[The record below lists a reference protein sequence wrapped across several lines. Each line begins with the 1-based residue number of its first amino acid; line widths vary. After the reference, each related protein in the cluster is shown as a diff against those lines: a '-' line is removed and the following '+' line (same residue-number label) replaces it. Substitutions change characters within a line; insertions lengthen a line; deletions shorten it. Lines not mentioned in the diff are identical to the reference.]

1 MNDPTPIEKIIE
13 RQQIAAKKGYEKWK
27 DFLTYTGIA
36 MAIISAI
43 VYLIV
48 VFILINGF
56 EVDYSKEEIISF
68 LLLGAATGVMINIS
82 MRIQGLDL
90 ARLTD
95 KAKETQT
102 KLNDLTAKSKETKL
116 RPLWVM
122 HLLNIAKD
130 ILIKGGTITL
140 TMYFAISISYKGLG
154 EQKYMLLA
162 FANVFLYFGL
172 SLITM
177 NKSYDYYIDKHIP
190 FMEKQI
196 FKLEEERRKDN
207 ATNENDR
214 RDQGN
219 VREDGRRDAVKVDA
233 DSSPDFNRRTNE
245 NQGAWRSSND

>member
-1 MNDPTPIEKIIE
+1 
-13 RQQIAAKKGYEKWK
+13 
-27 DFLTYTGIA
+27 
-36 MAIISAI
+36 
-43 VYLIV
+43 
-48 VFILINGF
+48 
-56 EVDYSKEEIISF
+56 
-68 LLLGAATGVMINIS
+68 

-90 ARLTD
+90 ARLTK
-95 KAKETQT
+95 KAKEVQA
-102 KLNDLTAKSKETKL
+102 KLNDLTAKSKEVKL

-122 HLLNIAKD
+122 HLANTARD

-196 FKLEEERRKDN
+196 FKLEEERRQDN
-207 ATNENDR
+207 ATNKNDR

-219 VREDGRRDAVKVDA
+219 VGEDGRRDAIKVDA
-233 DSSPDFNRRTNE
+233 IAITDFSKRTNE
-245 NQGAWRSSND
+245 NQRA

>member
-1 MNDPTPIEKIIE
+1 MNEDKKELTPLEKIIE
-13 RQQIAAKKGYEKWK
+13 RQQITAKKGYEKWK
-27 DFLTYTGIA
+27 DFLTYTGIV
-36 MAIISAI
+36 MAVISSI

-68 LLLGAATGVMINIS
+68 LLLGAATGVMINIA

-90 ARLTD
+90 ARLTP
-95 KAKETQT
+95 KAKEVQA
-102 KLNDLTAKSKETKL
+102 KLNDLTAKSKTVNLK
-116 RPLWVM
+116 PLWVM
-122 HLLNIAKD
+122 HLANTARD

-140 TMYFAISISYKGLG
+140 TMYYAISISYKGLG

-162 FANVFLYFGL
+162 FANVFMYLGL

-177 NKSYDYYIDKHIP
+177 NKAYDYYIDKNIP
-190 FMEKQI
+190 YMEKQI
-196 FKLEEERRKDN
+196 FKLEEERRLEN

-219 VREDGRRDAVKVDA
+219 VGEDGRRDAVKINAGTNPNVNGD
-233 DSSPDFNRRTNE
+233 TNE
-245 NQGAWRSSND
+245 I

>member
-1 MNDPTPIEKIIE
+1 MNDDPKKELTPLEKVIE
-13 RQQIAAKKGYEKWK
+13 RQQVASKKGYEKWK

-36 MAIISAI
+36 MAIVSAI

-68 LLLGAATGVMINIS
+68 LLLGAATGIMINIS

-90 ARLTD
+90 ARLTK
-95 KAKETQT
+95 KAKEVQT

-122 HLLNIAKD
+122 HLVNTARD

-190 FMEKQI
+190 YMEKQI
-196 FKLEEERRKDN
+196 FKLEEERRLED

-214 RDQGN
+214 RDQTDFGY
-219 VREDGRRDAVKVDA
+219 DGRRDAVEVYA
-233 DSSPDFNRRTNE
+233 GATPDFNRSTNE
-245 NQGAWRSSND
+245 NQRA

>member
-1 MNDPTPIEKIIE
+1 MNEDKKELTPLEKIIE
-13 RQQIAAKKGYEKWK
+13 RQQITAKKGYEKWK
-27 DFLTYTGIA
+27 DFLTYTGIV
-36 MAIISAI
+36 MAVISSI

-68 LLLGAATGVMINIS
+68 LLLGAATGVMINIA

-90 ARLTD
+90 ARLTP
-95 KAKETQT
+95 KAKEVQA
-102 KLNDLTAKSKETKL
+102 KLNDLTAKSKTVNLK
-116 RPLWVM
+116 PLWAM
-122 HLLNIAKD
+122 HLINTIRD
-130 ILIKGGTITL
+130 IIFKGGTITL

-162 FANVFLYFGL
+162 FANVFMYLGL

-177 NKSYDYYIDKHIP
+177 NKAYDYYIDKNIP
-190 FMEKQI
+190 YMEKQI
-196 FKLEEERRKDN
+196 FKLEEERRLED

-219 VREDGRRDAVKVDA
+219 VGEDGRRDAVKVDA
-233 DSSPDFNRRTNE
+233 VTNPNVNGDTNE
-245 NQGAWRSSND
+245 I

>member
-1 MNDPTPIEKIIE
+1 MNEPTPLEKIIE

-90 ARLTD
+90 ARLTT
-95 KAKETQT
+95 KAKEVQT
-102 KLNDLTAKSKETKL
+102 KLNDLTAKSKTVKL
-116 RPLWVM
+116 RPLWFM
-122 HLLNIAKD
+122 HLVNTLRD
-130 ILIKGGTITL
+130 IIFKGGTITL

-162 FANVFLYFGL
+162 LANVFMYLGL

-177 NKSYDYYIDKHIP
+177 NKAYDYYIDKNIP

-196 FKLEEERRKDN
+196 FKLEEERRIED

-214 RDQGN
+214 RDQGS
-219 VREDGRRDAVKVDA
+219 VGEDGRRDAVKVDA
-233 DSSPDFNRRTNE
+233 VTNPDFNSRANE
-245 NQGAWRSSND
+245 NQGA

>member
-1 MNDPTPIEKIIE
+1 MNEDKKELTPLEKIIE
-13 RQQIAAKKGYEKWK
+13 RQRITAKKGYEKWK
-27 DFLTYTGIA
+27 DFLTYTGIV
-36 MAIISAI
+36 MAVISSI

-68 LLLGAATGVMINIS
+68 LLLGAATGVMINIA

-90 ARLTD
+90 ARLTP
-95 KAKETQT
+95 KAKEVQA
-102 KLNDLTAKSKETKL
+102 KLNDLTAKSKEVKL

-122 HLLNIAKD
+122 HLANTARD

-140 TMYFAISISYKGLG
+140 TMYYAISISYKGLG

-162 FANVFLYFGL
+162 FANVFMYLGL

-177 NKSYDYYIDKHIP
+177 NKAYDYYIDKNIP
-190 FMEKQI
+190 YMEKQI
-196 FKLEEERRKDN
+196 FKLEEERRLEN

-219 VREDGRRDAVKVDA
+219 VGEDGRRDAVKINAGTNPNVNGD
-233 DSSPDFNRRTNE
+233 TNE
-245 NQGAWRSSND
+245 I

>member
-1 MNDPTPIEKIIE
+1 MNEDKKELTPLEKIIE
-13 RQQIAAKKGYEKWK
+13 RQQITAKKGYEKWK

-68 LLLGAATGVMINIS
+68 LLLGAATGVMINIA

-90 ARLTD
+90 ARLTP
-95 KAKETQT
+95 KAKEVQA
-102 KLNDLTAKSKETKL
+102 KLNDLTAKSKTVNLK
-116 RPLWVM
+116 PLWAM
-122 HLLNIAKD
+122 HLINTIRD
-130 ILIKGGTITL
+130 IIFKGGTITL
-140 TMYFAISISYKGLG
+140 TMYYAISISYKGLG

-162 FANVFLYFGL
+162 FANVFMYLGL

-177 NKSYDYYIDKHIP
+177 NKAYDYYIDKNIP
-190 FMEKQI
+190 YMEKQI
-196 FKLEEERRKDN
+196 IKLEEERRIED
-207 ATNENDR
+207 ATNKNDR

-219 VREDGRRDAVKVDA
+219 VGEDGRRDAVKINAGTNPNVNGD
-233 DSSPDFNRRTNE
+233 TNE
-245 NQGAWRSSND
+245 I

>member
-1 MNDPTPIEKIIE
+1 MNEPTPLEKIIT
-13 RQQIAAKKGYEKWK
+13 RQQQAAKKGYEKWK

-36 MAIISAI
+36 MAIVSAI

-68 LLLGAATGVMINIS
+68 LILGAATGVMINIS

-95 KAKETQT
+95 KAKEVQS
-102 KLNDLTAKSKETKL
+102 KLNDLTAKSKSVKL

-122 HLLNIAKD
+122 HLQNTARD

-196 FKLEEERRKDN
+196 FKLEEERRIED
-207 ATNENDR
+207 ATNKDDR
-214 RDQGN
+214 KDQGTIGY
-219 VREDGRRDAVKVDA
+219 DGRRDAVKVYA
-233 DSSPDFNRRTNE
+233 GATPDFNRSTNE

>member
-1 MNDPTPIEKIIE
+1 MNEDPKKELTPLEKVIT
-13 RQQIAAKKGYEKWK
+13 RQQVASKKGYEKWK

-36 MAIISAI
+36 MAIVSAI

-56 EVDYSKEEIISF
+56 EVDYSSEEIISF
-68 LLLGAATGVMINIS
+68 LLLGGATGVMINIS

-95 KAKETQT
+95 KAKEVQA

-122 HLLNIAKD
+122 HFVNIAKD

-214 RDQGN
+214 RDQGS
-219 VREDGRRDAVKVDA
+219 VEYDGRRDAVKVYA
-233 DSSPDFNRRTNE
+233 GATPDFNRSTNE
-245 NQGAWRSSND
+245 NQGA

>member
-1 MNDPTPIEKIIE
+1 MNEDPKKELTPLEKVIE
-13 RQQIAAKKGYEKWK
+13 RQQIANKKGYEKWK

-36 MAIISAI
+36 MAVVSAI

-68 LLLGAATGVMINIS
+68 LLLGAATGIMINIS

-90 ARLTD
+90 ARLTT
-95 KAKETQT
+95 KAKEVQT

-122 HLLNIAKD
+122 HLVNTFRD

-190 FMEKQI
+190 YMEKQI
-196 FKLEEERRKDN
+196 FKLEEERRLED

-214 RDQGN
+214 RDQGS
-219 VREDGRRDAVKVDA
+219 VEYDGRRDAVEVYA
-233 DSSPDFNRRTNE
+233 GATPDFNRSTNE
-245 NQGAWRSSND
+245 NQGA

>member
-1 MNDPTPIEKIIE
+1 MNEDKKELTPLEKIIE
-13 RQQIAAKKGYEKWK
+13 RQQITAKKGYEKWK

-68 LLLGAATGVMINIS
+68 LLLGAATGVMINIA

-90 ARLTD
+90 ARLTP
-95 KAKETQT
+95 KAKEVQA
-102 KLNDLTAKSKETKL
+102 KLNDLTAKSKTVNLK
-116 RPLWVM
+116 PLWAM
-122 HLLNIAKD
+122 HLINTIRD
-130 ILIKGGTITL
+130 IIFKGGTITL
-140 TMYFAISISYKGLG
+140 TMYYAISISYKGLG

-162 FANVFLYFGL
+162 FANVFMYLGL

-177 NKSYDYYIDKHIP
+177 NKAYDYYIDKNIP
-190 FMEKQI
+190 YMEKQI
-196 FKLEEERRKDN
+196 FKLEEERRIED
-207 ATNENDR
+207 ATNKNDR

-219 VREDGRRDAVKVDA
+219 VGEDGRRDAVKINAGTNPNVNGD
-233 DSSPDFNRRTNE
+233 TNE
-245 NQGAWRSSND
+245 I

>member
-1 MNDPTPIEKIIE
+1 MNEDPKKELTPLEKVIT
-13 RQQIAAKKGYEKWK
+13 RQQIANKKGYEKWK

-56 EVDYSKEEIISF
+56 EVDYSKNEIISF
-68 LLLGAATGVMINIS
+68 LLLGGSTGVMINIS

-90 ARLTD
+90 ARLTK
-95 KAKETQT
+95 KAKEVQI
-102 KLNDLTAKSKETKL
+102 KLNDLTAKSKEVKL

-122 HLLNIAKD
+122 HLINTAKD

-196 FKLEEERRKDN
+196 FKLEEERRIED

-219 VREDGRRDAVKVDA
+219 VGEDGRRDAVKVYA
-233 DSSPDFNRRTNE
+233 GSNSDFNRHTNE
-245 NQGAWRSSND
+245 NQGA

>member
-1 MNDPTPIEKIIE
+1 MNEEEKKELTPLEKIIE
-13 RQQIAAKKGYEKWK
+13 RQQIATKKGYEKWK

-68 LLLGAATGVMINIS
+68 LLLGAATGIMINIS

-90 ARLTD
+90 ARLTK
-95 KAKETQT
+95 KAKEVQA

-122 HLLNIAKD
+122 HLANTARD

-196 FKLEEERRKDN
+196 LKLEEERRKDN
-207 ATNENDR
+207 ATNKNDR
-214 RDQGN
+214 RVQGN
-219 VREDGRRDAVKVDA
+219 VREDGRRNAVKVD
-233 DSSPDFNRRTNE
+233 TNTITNFSKHTKE
-245 NQGAWRSSND
+245 NQGT

>member
-1 MNDPTPIEKIIE
+1 MNEDKKELTPLEKIIE
-13 RQQIAAKKGYEKWK
+13 RQQITAKKGYEKWK
-27 DFLTYTGIA
+27 DFLTYTGIV
-36 MAIISAI
+36 MAVISSI

-68 LLLGAATGVMINIS
+68 LLLGAATGVMINIA

-90 ARLTD
+90 ARLTP
-95 KAKETQT
+95 KAKEVQA
-102 KLNDLTAKSKETKL
+102 KLNDLTAKSKEAKL

-122 HLLNIAKD
+122 HLANALKD

-140 TMYFAISISYKGLG
+140 TMYFAISISYNGLG

-162 FANVFLYFGL
+162 FANVFLYFGM

-207 ATNENDR
+207 ATNKNDR

-219 VREDGRRDAVKVDA
+219 VGEDGRRDAIKVDA
-233 DSSPDFNRRTNE
+233 VTNPDFNKCTNE
-245 NQGAWRSSND
+245 NQRA

>member
-1 MNDPTPIEKIIE
+1 MNDDNKKELTPLEKIIE
-13 RQQIAAKKGYEKWK
+13 RQQVASKKGYEKWK

-68 LLLGAATGVMINIS
+68 LLLGAATGVMINIA

-90 ARLTD
+90 ARLTK
-95 KAKETQT
+95 KAKEVQA

-116 RPLWVM
+116 RPLWAM
-122 HLLNIAKD
+122 HLINTIRD
-130 ILIKGGTITL
+130 IIFKGGTITL

-162 FANVFLYFGL
+162 FANVFMYLGL

-177 NKSYDYYIDKHIP
+177 NKAYDYYIDKNIP
-190 FMEKQI
+190 YMEKQI

-219 VREDGRRDAVKVDA
+219 VGEDGRRDAVKVDA
-233 DSSPDFNRRTNE
+233 IAITDFSKRTNE
-245 NQGAWRSSND
+245 NQRA

>member
-1 MNDPTPIEKIIE
+1 MNEDKKELTPLEKIIE
-13 RQQIAAKKGYEKWK
+13 RQQITAKKGYEKWK
-27 DFLTYTGIA
+27 DFLTYTGIV
-36 MAIISAI
+36 MAVISSI

-68 LLLGAATGVMINIS
+68 LLLGAATGVMINIA

-90 ARLTD
+90 ARLTP
-95 KAKETQT
+95 KAKEVQA
-102 KLNDLTAKSKETKL
+102 KLNDLTAKSKTVNLK
-116 RPLWVM
+116 PLWAM
-122 HLLNIAKD
+122 HLINTIRD
-130 ILIKGGTITL
+130 IIFKGGTITL

-162 FANVFLYFGL
+162 FANVFMYLGL

-196 FKLEEERRKDN
+196 IKLEEERRIED
-207 ATNENDR
+207 ATNKNDR

-219 VREDGRRDAVKVDA
+219 VGEDGRRDAVKINAGTNPNVNGD
-233 DSSPDFNRRTNE
+233 TNE
-245 NQGAWRSSND
+245 I

>member
-1 MNDPTPIEKIIE
+1 
-13 RQQIAAKKGYEKWK
+13 
-27 DFLTYTGIA
+27 
-36 MAIISAI
+36 
-43 VYLIV
+43 
-48 VFILINGF
+48 
-56 EVDYSKEEIISF
+56 
-68 LLLGAATGVMINIS
+68 

-90 ARLTD
+90 ARLTK
-95 KAKETQT
+95 KAKEVQT

-122 HLLNIAKD
+122 HLANTLRD

-207 ATNENDR
+207 AINKNDR

-219 VREDGRRDAVKVDA
+219 VGEDGRRDAVKVDA
-233 DSSPDFNRRTNE
+233 IAITNFSSHTNE
-245 NQGAWRSSND
+245 NQRA

>member
-1 MNDPTPIEKIIE
+1 MNEEEKKELTPLEKIIE
-13 RQQIAAKKGYEKWK
+13 RQQIATKKGYEKWK

-90 ARLTD
+90 ARLT
-95 KAKETQT
+95 KRAKEVQA

-122 HLLNIAKD
+122 HLTNTARD

-196 FKLEEERRKDN
+196 FKLEEERRRDN
-207 ATNENDR
+207 ATNKNDR

-219 VREDGRRDAVKVDA
+219 VREDGRRDAIKVDA
-233 DSSPDFNRRTNE
+233 IAITDFSKRTNE
-245 NQGAWRSSND
+245 NQRA

>member
-1 MNDPTPIEKIIE
+1 MNEDKKELTPLEKIIE
-13 RQQIAAKKGYEKWK
+13 RQRITAKKGYEKWK
-27 DFLTYTGIA
+27 DFLTYTGIV
-36 MAIISAI
+36 MAVISSI

-68 LLLGAATGVMINIS
+68 LLLGAATGVMINIA

-90 ARLTD
+90 ARLTP
-95 KAKETQT
+95 KAKEVQA
-102 KLNDLTAKSKETKL
+102 KLNDLTAKSKEVKL

-122 HLLNIAKD
+122 HLANTARD

-140 TMYFAISISYKGLG
+140 TMYYAISISYKGLG

-177 NKSYDYYIDKHIP
+177 NKSYDYYIDKNIP
-190 FMEKQI
+190 YMEKQI
-196 FKLEEERRKDN
+196 FKLEEERRLEN

-219 VREDGRRDAVKVDA
+219 VGEDGRRDAVKINAGTNPNVNGD
-233 DSSPDFNRRTNE
+233 TNE
-245 NQGAWRSSND
+245 I